1 MQTTRSN
8 NTPFWLLL
16 IGLFL
21 ILVSKSLLTEG
32 MFFDGV
38 TYASISRNMAEGQG
52 TFWNPHYTQTL
63 YPEFRQH
70 PPLALGMEALAF
82 KSFGDHLRIEKA
94 YSVLMFLLSGLF
106 IALIWKRTTNN
117 IRWAWLP
124 LLFWLAMPLVTW
136 CATNN
141 MLENTMSV
149 FVLLSVYLMI
159 VSYQRNHKF
168 WLFLSAVA
176 LFLAFL
182 SKGFTGLFPLVF
194 PILYCAFDQKHK
206 WIQGPIDSLILLV
219 SLVVFAGIMFLVFP
233 PSLPYLKDYIQLQVI
248 DGGLHEATASS
259 RFYIVFSLLQQLIA
273 PFVIVLALLI
283 CKAKNKVN
291 NKIFEFPLDK
301 DWFYIFLILGL
312 LGVLPIMVSVKQRD
326 FYMLAAL
333 PFFAL
338 ACGHITLSMVT
349 LWLPKMTPRFRKWS
363 TLGAS
368 CVLLTGLVLNIV
380 HFGKYGRDEA
390 LIEEVKAQIA
400 AADGK
405 TLIEI
410 TSEEYI
416 NWAKHAY
423 YMRYGKISL
432 SSTEQ
437 LPPIDSRQPAGQ
449 PWNDMGG
456 STEQLKTEQLTTE

>member
-1 MQTTRSN
+1 MSARSN
-8 NTPFWLLL
+8 NIPFWLLL

-52 TFWNPHYTQTL
+52 IFWNPHYTQTL

-82 KSFGDHLRIEKA
+82 KAFGDHWWVEKA

-124 LLFWLAMPLVTW
+124 LLFWIAMPLVSW
-136 CATNN
+136 SATNN
-141 MLENTMSV
+141 LLENTMSV

-159 VSYQRNHKF
+159 VGYQRNHKI
-168 WLFLSAVA
+168 WLFLSAFTL
-176 LFLAFL
+176 LFAFL

-194 PILYCAFDQKHK
+194 PILYCAFDQKRK

-219 SLVVFAGIMFLVFP
+219 AVAVFAGIMFLAFP
-233 PSLPYLKDYIQLQVI
+233 KSLPYLKDYIQLQVI
-248 DGGLHEATASS
+248 GGGLHETTTST

-273 PFVIVLALLI
+273 PFVIVLALVI

-291 NKIFEFPLDK
+291 NKVFEFPLDRA
-301 DWFYIFLILGL
+301 WFYIFLILGL

-326 FYMLAAL
+326 FYMLAAM

-349 LWLPKMTPRFRKWS
+349 LWLPRMTPQVRRWM
-363 TLGAS
+363 TLGAVG
-368 CVLLTGLVLNIV
+368 VLLIGLVLNVI
-380 HFGKYGRDEA
+380 HIGKYGRDEA
-390 LIEEVKAQIA
+390 LIEEVKAQVA

-405 TLIEI
+405 TIIEI
-410 TSEEYI
+410 TPEEYTQ
-416 NWAKHAY
+416 WAKHAY

-432 SSTEQ
+432 SPTEN
-437 LPPIDSRQPAGQ
+437 PSPIDSRQPAS
-449 PWNDMGG
+449 PRWNDMGNPTG
-456 STEQLKTEQLTTE
+456 QLNN